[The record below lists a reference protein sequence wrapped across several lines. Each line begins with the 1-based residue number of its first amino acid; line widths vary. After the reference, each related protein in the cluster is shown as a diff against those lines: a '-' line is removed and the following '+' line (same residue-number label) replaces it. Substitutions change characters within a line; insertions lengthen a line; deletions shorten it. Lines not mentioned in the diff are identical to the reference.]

1 MAFRL
6 KSSWAALSRNANW
19 AAAAAVE
26 WECECED
33 TVAAAA
39 DVVPMAAEAGR
50 AGGSINFVADRS
62 VLQIANSILRRHRCG
77 AIKQRPSRTARQLGT
92 GGLALARALG
102 FIRVSKLITA
112 SN

>member
-62 VLQIANSILRRHRCG
+62 VLQIANSILRRHLDGVGG
-77 AIKQRPSRTARQLGT
+77 AIKQTIS
-92 GGLALARALG
+92 GLLNKQINA
-102 FIRVSKLITA
+102 IITA
-112 SN
+112 GGVCV